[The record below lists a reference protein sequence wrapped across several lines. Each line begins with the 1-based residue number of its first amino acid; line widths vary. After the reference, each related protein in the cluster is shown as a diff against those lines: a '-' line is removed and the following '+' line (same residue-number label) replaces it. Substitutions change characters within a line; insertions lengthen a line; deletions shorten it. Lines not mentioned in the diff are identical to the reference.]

1 MREHTDPLEG
11 LAALARKEAAP
22 PVPFSPAMAAAL
34 KKQRQE
40 ARVQAWLLSA
50 ASAAA
55 AVVLVACLPALLAGP
70 DPLEALF
77 QMANTA
83 LP

>member
-1 MREHTDPLEG
+1 MNEHTDPLER
-11 LAALARKEAAP
+11 LAALARNEAIP
-22 PVPFSPAMAAAL
+22 TVPFSPAMAAAL

-40 ARVQAWLLSA
+40 ARLQTWLLSA

-55 AVVLVACLPALLAGP
+55 AIILVACLPALLAGP

-77 QMANTA
+77 
-83 LP
+83 